1 MVMVSGVDVL
11 LLLHLP
17 AHSWK
22 MMTAIWDVLTS
33 VLKRVSALMLVG

>member
-1 MVMVSGVDVL
+1 MVSGVDVL

-17 AHSWK
+17 AHGWK
-22 MMTAIWDVLTS
+22 MMTVIWDVRTS